1 MPDGKRQHRSDSA
14 AAAIA
19 AAKAAASPLPRP
31 PAHVQISASAEPY
44 YEDIVRARARDE
56 WNEYQLTVAAQ
67 LANCMADQ
75 DEVRAELA
83 LEGWVVV
90 NAKGT
95 QVANPLVNIAEAM
108 ARRQMAL
115 SRSLQMTGRALGHP
129 DDPKKK
135 RALEKQAREMAEG
148 VKREGAETPEGVPAG
163 YDPDDDLLA

>member
-1 MPDGKRQHRSDSA
+1 MTATQERQARSDSA
-14 AAAIA
+14 AAAIN

-31 PAHVQISASAEPY
+31 PEHVQISADAENY
-44 YEDIVRARARDE
+44 YADIVRARARDE

-83 LEGWVVV
+83 LEGWVVE

-95 QVANPLVNIAEAM
+95 PVANPLVGIAEAM

-115 SRSLQMTGRALGHP
+115 SRSLQMTGRALG
-129 DDPKKK
+129 DPRKPLGK
-135 RALEKQAREMAEG
+135 RALEDQARRLKKEVEG
-148 VKREGAETPEGVPAG
+148 EEGEGVPETYGAD
-163 YDPDDDLLA
+163 DPLLS